1 MCNRPVTL
9 TPPLGG
15 ATSTSMPKAS
25 SLLTSALT
33 QVPGGSSARHF
44 RDSLMSALSAFASL
58 AVRASMTEAFL
69 TGLIE
74 SLSRPSS
81 MFAEMTR
88 ASISWPMW
96 NSSSSSSCVT
106 KAFLRLLMCRTP
118 EQARPPLGGTASRC
132 RPYFVIRVT
141 IPVTSSSGGRFWKS
155 ERSCGARPRD
165 EPELALGDA
174 GEYRPLVALSSS
186 SSPSRSGSSGASS
199 SSRSR
204 SSCLASAA
212 ATSSTNSARA
222 GGGGSLSFFSSSST
236 EGKGVGL
243 AKKGRG
249 TRDCLRNLLS
259 GRRAS
264 GAAAPGTSTAGKCCC
279 GLSSAL

>member
-155 ERSCGARPRD
+155 ERSCGARPPD
-165 EPELALGDA
+165 KPELALDDV
-174 GEYRPLVALSSS
+174 ETEDPPLVSWS
-186 SSPSRSGSSGASS
+186 
-199 SSRSR
+199 
-204 SSCLASAA
+204 
-212 ATSSTNSARA
+212 
-222 GGGGSLSFFSSSST
+222 SFFSSFTSWSSLI